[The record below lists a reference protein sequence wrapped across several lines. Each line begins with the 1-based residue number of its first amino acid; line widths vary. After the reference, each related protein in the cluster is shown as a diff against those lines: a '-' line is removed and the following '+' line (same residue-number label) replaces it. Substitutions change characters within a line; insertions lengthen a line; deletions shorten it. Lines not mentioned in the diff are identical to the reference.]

1 MTEESDHFCMLLS
14 ACREMTGCSRLRP
27 EMIVRMKKIFNSVFL
42 LFRGLE
48 MCYHTQ

>member
-1 MTEESDHFCMLLS
+1 MTGESDLFCMLLL
-14 ACREMTGCSRLRP
+14 ACREMAGCSRLRS

-42 LFRGLE
+42 LFRRPE